1 MHRSLSTWSV
11 KLQDWK
17 QMIKLLN
24 FELVTNSEHLVH
36 SELFLKNTW
45 TPLSNKDGDDWETYF
60 NCNCDRGLFWL
71 FWPNCFAGKDVFEY
85 GMEEAGIIM
94 MMVTMK
100 ILMMII
106 HPKSEFSKSQVT
118 ANLFV
123 FSSNFWTENAKSM
136 KSALSVLPC
145 RNGLVILP

>member
-1 MHRSLSTWSV
+1 
-11 KLQDWK
+11 
-17 QMIKLLN
+17 
-24 FELVTNSEHLVH
+24 
-36 SELFLKNTW
+36 
-45 TPLSNKDGDDWETYF
+45 
-60 NCNCDRGLFWL
+60 
-71 FWPNCFAGKDVFEY
+71 
-85 GMEEAGIIM
+85 MEEAGIIM